1 MAEPL
6 KQMYNQHFL
15 ETFAARVKAVHD
27 SFDEKSFVEE
37 VMDNRWEEMELKAR
51 TRRIAETL
59 GSFLPTAFPNA
70 LAVLYKVD
78 REGLKYLFIPDFVEV
93 YGQAAEDWEEAVEG
107 LKRFTPY
114 SSSEFA
120 IRSFILKEP
129 KKMMSIMKEWALDED
144 EHVRRLASEGCRPR
158 LPWGQSLPV
167 FKKDP
172 SLVLEILELLKADPS
187 LYVRKSV
194 ANNLNDISKDHPDT
208 VLEIAK
214 RWKSEGNGFT
224 DWIVRRGCRTLVKQ
238 ANPYAL
244 ALFGYSDMIV
254 GEPLIDGAFIQVDP
268 SEVHI
273 GGASTLRFGFRVIAK
288 ESVTLRIEY
297 AIDFVKARGKTGKK
311 AFLLSDKT
319 FRAGAVVDAERT
331 HRFEDLSTRRHYAGV
346 HLIRLVVNGVEV
358 ASTTL
363 NLMENN

>member
-6 KQMYNQHFL
+6 KQMYSQHFL
-15 ETFAARVKAVHD
+15 ETFAAKVKEVHD
-27 SFDEKSFVEE
+27 SFEEKRFVEV
-37 VMDNRWEEMELKAR
+37 VMANGWDEMELKAR

-59 GSFLPTAFPNA
+59 GSFLPTAFPDA

-114 SSSEFA
+114 STSEFA
-120 IRSFILKEP
+120 IRLFILREP
-129 KKMMSIMKEWALDED
+129 NKMMSIMKEWALDED

-172 SLVLEILELLKADPS
+172 SLVLEILELLKADSS

-194 ANNLNDISKDHPDT
+194 ANNLNDISKDHPDK
-208 VLEIAK
+208 VLELAK
-214 RWKSEGNGFT
+214 QWKSEGNEFT

-238 ANPYAL
+238 ANPQAL
-244 ALFGYSDMIV
+244 ALFGYSDMIE
-254 GEPLIDGAFIQVDP
+254 GEPLIDGASLQVNPDKV
-268 SEVHI
+268 SI
-273 GGASTLRFGFRVIAK
+273 GEASTLRFGFRVIAK
-288 ESVTLRIEY
+288 EPVTLRVEY

-319 FRAGAVVDAERT
+319 FRAGAIVEAERI
-331 HRFEDLSTRRHYAGV
+331 HRFADLSTRRHNPGV
-346 HLIRLVVNGVEV
+346 HHIRLLVNGVEV
-358 ASTTL
+358 ANTSLT
-363 NLMENN
+363 LMENN